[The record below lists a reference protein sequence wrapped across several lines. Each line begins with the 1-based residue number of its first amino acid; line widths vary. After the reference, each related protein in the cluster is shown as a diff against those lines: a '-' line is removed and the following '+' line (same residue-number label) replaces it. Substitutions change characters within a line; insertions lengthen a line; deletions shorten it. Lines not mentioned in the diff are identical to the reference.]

1 MKKIFETLQTEY
13 NNLQA
18 LIYPGGF
25 YKEGPETFERCKRA
39 NKILTILQNAR
50 AANTKRKIRACIT
63 AGLYSKTTRAAFVR
77 ELTARQRWEAFN
89 NSESMGARNSWEQHA
104 NHVCATKD
112 DGQKT
117 YHYFEAGDS
126 YYKNA
131 FGALAVLTCAGRVV
145 LEYKPAEGC

>member
-1 MKKIFETLQTEY
+1 MKKIYETLQTEY

-25 YKEGPETFERCKRA
+25 YKEGPETRELCKRA
-39 NKILTILQNAR
+39 NKIAELLEAAR
-50 AANTKRKIRACIT
+50 VAGIKRKIRAYIT
-63 AGLYSKTTRAAFVR
+63 AGGYETTTRAAFVR
-77 ELTARQRWEAFN
+77 ELTARERWEAFH
-89 NSESMGARNSWEQHA
+89 NSGSMGARSKWEQHA
-104 NHVCATKD
+104 NHVCAQTSN
-112 DGQKT
+112 GQKT

-131 FGALAVLTCAGRVV
+131 AGALAILTRDGRVV